1 METTNPTMKKLL
13 RLTNSSQAKK
23 SLEVA
28 IELGTREKQVNNL
41 FRKFWKL
48 KRQYRLYQI
57 YPEIEHSL
65 PSFLNLHR
73 VLKKRGL
80 NPDNVD
86 WFVNALETGTV
97 YVSILTLIGIQLQN
111 MQKNNQ
117 KR

>member
-1 METTNPTMKKLL
+1 VGYVESLTI
-13 RLTNSSQAKK
+13 RLISQ
-23 SLEVA
+23 
-28 IELGTREKQVNNL
+28 
-41 FRKFWKL
+41 
-48 KRQYRLYQI
+48 
-57 YPEIEHSL
+57 HSL

-111 MQKNNQ
+111 M
-117 KR
+117 

>member
-13 RLTNSSQAKK
+13 RLTNCSQAKK
-23 SLEVA
+23 SLKVA

-41 FRKFWKL
+41 FRKLWKL
-48 KRQYRLYQI
+48 KSQYRLYQI
-57 YPEIEHSL
+57 YPGIEHSL